1 MKTLALSLLLV
12 LAAASSSA
20 SSLASS
26 PVSPKVTFDV
36 ATIDRVR
43 ILKAAEKALTQA
55 PVSITAFPAKLS
67 EGGANDF
74 YSNGDY
80 WWPDST
86 KPNGLP
92 YIRRDGQTNP
102 ENFSQHRLVVKTLR
116 DSVSA
121 LAAAYQVTGDDKYAV
136 KAAEL
141 LRVFFLDAQLRMNPN
156 LNFAQAVPGVSPG
169 RGIGIIDALHL
180 IEVPA
185 AVKTLE
191 RSPAFP
197 AGMAKDLR
205 G

>member
-12 LAAASSSA
+12 LAAASSST
-20 SSLASS
+20 LALAGT
-26 PVSPKVTFDV
+26 PVTPKVSVDV
-36 ATIDRVR
+36 ASIDRER

-55 PVSITAFPAKLS
+55 PVSLTAFPAKLS
-67 EGGANDF
+67 EGGVNDF

-121 LAAAYQVTGDDKYAV
+121 LSAAYKITGDDKYVV

-141 LRVFFLDAQLRMNPN
+141 LRVFFLDAKLRMNPN

-185 AVKTLE
+185 AET
-191 RSPAFP
+191 RCGPS
-197 AGMAKDLR
+197 
-205 G
+205 